1 MMIHAVSGAQGRI
14 LKVIGSGAS
23 SISPAPPICSTPKP
37 PSASNSGNTGVFD
50 ESFPRLE
57 KVSATPFCRASRKF
71 SVLNAFLRII
81 PCWSLYTTRT
91 VVTPFSLISP
101 GRGSIG
107 RCTSRPQRIRRVMPS
122 NREWGCYDLDFD
134 NKKGVLRRN
143 NRRIWHIN

>member
-57 KVSATPFCRASRKF
+57 KVSVTPFCRASRKF

-91 VVTPFSLISP
+91 VQNLLTAPRLLPAVSEALAACQPV
-101 GRGSIG
+101 GRDPLLQV
-107 RCTSRPQRIRRVMPS
+107 RPAPALSRSVHS
-122 NREWGCYDLDFD
+122 
-134 NKKGVLRRN
+134 
-143 NRRIWHIN
+143 